1 MAFEYRTELTE
12 KILKSPQARRILS
25 YLSPVYGDAY
35 VMLWLI
41 QITGALLDKQ
51 DELGNDHI
59 IQAFPQTATWSIS
72 RWEEQCGVTPDP
84 EWDLSQRRRALIA
97 REKPT
102 TPMGPGRL
110 EEIVSNAAGGRVSIT
125 ENTGKNAFRLTFW
138 EGPETPAMN
147 RRGAFRELNRFKPA
161 HLIYTSELRMEPVV
175 LSNPQA
181 FYLSTLLTRLWARAE
196 NSLGHS
202 RLLLG
207 YRASGETGAALSALR
222 LGAHIA
228 QKEELALA
236 SLLARSR
243 ERNRQ
248 GLSLSGAAF
257 RVFLAQEQGL
267 AARELA
273 LLARQRQGQG
283 VSVGGSC
290 RARERNLQRLGA
302 QRLSLHTGA
311 ANREDAGARLIRSN
325 TEWRFNGR
333 HKFNG
338 TKKFNGGIRRSEL

>member
-12 KILKSPQARRILS
+12 QILKSPQARRILS

-41 QITGALLDKQ
+41 QITGALLDRQ
-51 DELGNDHI
+51 EELVNDHI
-59 IQAFPQTATWSIS
+59 IQAFPQTASWSIG
-72 RWEEQCGVTPDP
+72 RWEEQCGVIPDP

-110 EEIVSNAAGGRVSIT
+110 EEIVSNAAGGRVSLT

-138 EGPETPAMN
+138 EEPESPAMN

-175 LSNPQA
+175 LENPQA
-181 FYLSTLLTRLWARAE
+181 FYLATLLTKLWAREE
-196 NSLGHS
+196 NSLGRS

-207 YRASGETGAALSALR
+207 YRACGETRAVLAALR

-228 QKEELALA
+228 QKENLALA
-236 SLLARSR
+236 SLLTRSR
-243 ERNRQ
+243 EHTRQ
-248 GLSLSGAAF
+248 ELSQGHVKMTASLSQPQRVAAH
-257 RVFLAQEQGL
+257 LT
-267 AARELA
+267 
-273 LLARQRQGQG
+273 
-283 VSVGGSC
+283 S
-290 RARERNLQRLGA
+290 
-302 QRLSLHTGA
+302 
-311 ANREDAGARLIRSN
+311 SN
-325 TEWRFNGR
+325 PEWRFNGE
-333 HKFNG
+333 HMFNG
-338 TKKFNGGIRRSEL
+338 RKKFNGGIKRSEL